1 MVPYDIHTNLVNYYT
16 ILGLGKDASQSE
28 IIKSYRYLALKYHP
42 DRNNNSEEAKQK
54 FMQIVEAYQ
63 VLSDRRAKKDY
74 DDRIHCGYLDPIP
87 IREPNSSEQFC
98 GIYDYAEIKRR
109 YVQGSTVK
117 SNSAESTNLGTL
129 KAKMVVFDTLAAVI
143 RSIIIAPI

>member
-1 MVPYDIHTNLVNYYT
+1 MNIRGKVTNYYDT
-16 ILGLGKDASQSE
+16 LEISNNASQVE
-28 IIKSYRYLALKYHP
+28 IRKSFRTLVLKYHP

-117 SNSAESTNLGTL
+117 SNSVESTDLGTL

>member
-1 MVPYDIHTNLVNYYT
+1 MNIRGKVTNYYDT
-16 ILGLGKDASQSE
+16 LEISNNASQVE
-28 IIKSYRYLALKYHP
+28 IRKSFRTLVLKYHP

-74 DDRIHCGYLDPIP
+74 DDRIHCGYLDPIL

-98 GIYDYAEIKRR
+98 RIYDYAEIKRR

-129 KAKMVVFDTLAAVI
+129 KAKMVVFETFAAVI